1 MTRRKQYLRPMPSGF
16 FALLDDIA
24 AMMDEVAV
32 MTKVAGK
39 KTVGILG
46 DDLAVNAE
54 KALGFASSREL
65 PVLCAITK
73 GSFLNKL
80 LILPAAFALSAFAPW
95 MIEPILLLGGA
106 YLSYEGVEKIVH
118 YVRPSRHAHRSE
130 EVPNEAQRIRSAVM
144 VDFILSVEIVI
155 LALGQVMEAN
165 LPVQIASVSL
175 IALLATVG
183 VYGVVA
189 LLVRMDDAGM
199 ALMKRP
205 SQAAQRLG
213 MLMVSALPWVIK
225 TLGVVGT
232 VALLLVSGGIFH
244 HHLPGVHEAM
254 HAWPGLATDAVLG
267 LLGGAVVMLVVT
279 GAQRLRAGMQ

>member
-1 MTRRKQYLRPMPSGF
+1 MPSGF

-24 AMMDEVAV
+24 SLMDDVAV

-39 KTVGILG
+39 KTAGILG

-54 KALGFASSREL
+54 KAVGFSSSREL
-65 PVLCAITK
+65 PVLWAITK

-80 LILPAAFALSAFAPW
+80 LILPGAFALSAFAPW
-95 MIEPILLLGGA
+95 AIEPILVLGGA
-106 YLSYEGVEKIVH
+106 YLSYEGVEKVVH

-130 EVPNEAQRIRSAVM
+130 VVPNEAQRIRSAVT

-155 LALGQVMEAN
+155 LALGQVMEAD

-175 IALLATVG
+175 IAMLATVG

-199 ALMKRP
+199 ALMQRP
-205 SQAAQRLG
+205 SRGVQRLG
-213 MLMVSALPWVIK
+213 TLMVAAFPWVIK

-254 HAWPGLATDAVLG
+254 HAWPGLVTDAVLG
-267 LLGGAVVMLVVT
+267 LVGGALVMLLLSL
-279 GAQRLRAGMQ
+279 ARRLRPQV

>member
-1 MTRRKQYLRPMPSGF
+1 MPSGF

>member
-65 PVLCAITK
+65 PVLWAITK

>member
-1 MTRRKQYLRPMPSGF
+1 MPSGF

-24 AMMDEVAV
+24 SLMDDVAV

-39 KTVGILG
+39 KTAGILG

-54 KALGFASSREL
+54 KAVGFSSSREL
-65 PVLCAITK
+65 PVLWAITK

-80 LILPAAFALSAFAPW
+80 LILPGAFALSAFAPW
-95 MIEPILLLGGA
+95 AIEPILVLGGA
-106 YLSYEGVEKIVH
+106 YLSYEGVEKVVH

-130 EVPNEAQRIRSAVM
+130 VVPNEAQRIRSAVT

-155 LALGQVMEAN
+155 LALGQVMEAD

-175 IALLATVG
+175 IAMLATVG

-199 ALMKRP
+199 ALMQRP
-205 SQAAQRLG
+205 SRGVQRLG
-213 MLMVSALPWVIK
+213 TLMVAALPWVIK

-254 HAWPGLATDAVLG
+254 HAWPGLVTDAVLG
-267 LLGGAVVMLVVT
+267 LVGGALVMLLLSL
-279 GAQRLRAGMQ
+279 ARRLRPQV

>member
-1 MTRRKQYLRPMPSGF
+1 MPSGF

-24 AMMDEVAV
+24 ALMDDVAI

-39 KTVGILG
+39 KTAGILG

-54 KALGFASSREL
+54 KAVGFSSSREL
-65 PVLCAITK
+65 PVLWAITK

-95 MIEPILLLGGA
+95 VIEPILVLGGA
-106 YLSYEGVEKIVH
+106 YLSFEGVEKVVH
-118 YVRPSRHAHRSE
+118 YARPSHHGHQSE
-130 EVPNEAQRIRSAVM
+130 DAPDEARRIRSAVT

-155 LALGQVMEAN
+155 LALGQVMEAE
-165 LPVQIASVSL
+165 LPVQIVAVSIIAL
-175 IALLATVG
+175 IATIG
-183 VYGVVA
+183 VYGLVA

-205 SQAAQRLG
+205 SSGVQRVGRFL
-213 MLMVSALPWVIK
+213 VAALPWVIK

-244 HHLPGVHEAM
+244 HHLPGIHEAM
-254 HAWPGLATDAVLG
+254 HAWPALLTDAVLG
-267 LLGGAVVMLVVT
+267 LAGGSLVLILVT
-279 GAQRLRAGMQ
+279 AAKRVLRPQNN

>member
-1 MTRRKQYLRPMPSGF
+1 MPRGF

-24 AMMDEVAV
+24 VLMDDVAV

-39 KTVGILG
+39 KTAGILG

-54 KALGFASSREL
+54 KAIGFASSREL
-65 PVLCAITK
+65 PVLWAITK

-95 MIEPILLLGGA
+95 TIEPILVLGGA
-106 YLSYEGVEKIVH
+106 YLSYEGVEKVVH
-118 YVRPSRHAHRSE
+118 YVRPSRYAHRAE
-130 EVPNEAQRIRSAVM
+130 DVPNEAQRIRSAVM

-155 LALGQVMEAN
+155 LALGQVMEAT

-175 IALLATVG
+175 IALFATVG
-183 VYGVVA
+183 VYGLVA

-205 SQAAQRLG
+205 SRGVQRLG
-213 MLMVSALPWVIK
+213 KLMVAALPWVIK

-254 HAWPGLATDAVLG
+254 HAWPGLVTDAVLG
-267 LLGGAVVMLVVT
+267 LVGGAAVMLVVT
-279 GAQRLRAGMQ
+279 GGKRLCARMQ

>member
-1 MTRRKQYLRPMPSGF
+1 MPSGF

-24 AMMDEVAV
+24 AMMDDVAV
-32 MTKVAGK
+32 MTKAAGK
-39 KTVGILG
+39 KTAGILG

-54 KALGFASSREL
+54 KAVGFSSSREL
-65 PVLCAITK
+65 PVLWAITK

-95 MIEPILLLGGA
+95 MIEPILVLGGA
-106 YLSYEGVEKIVH
+106 YLSFEGVEKVVH
-118 YVRPSRHAHRSE
+118 YVRPSQHAHRSE

-155 LALGQVMEAN
+155 LALGQVMEAD
-165 LPVQIASVSL
+165 LPVQIASVSI

-213 MLMVSALPWVIK
+213 MLMVAALPWVIK
-225 TLGVVGT
+225 TMGVVGT

-254 HAWPGLATDAVLG
+254 HAWPGLVTDAVLG
-267 LLGGAVVMLVVT
+267 LLGGAFVLLLVT
-279 GAQRLRAGMQ
+279 IAQRLRAAAQ

>member
-1 MTRRKQYLRPMPSGF
+1 MPSGF

-24 AMMDEVAV
+24 VLMDDVAV

-39 KTVGILG
+39 KTAGILG

-54 KALGFASSREL
+54 KAVGFASSREL
-65 PVLCAITK
+65 PVLWAITK

-95 MIEPILLLGGA
+95 AIEPILVLGGA
-106 YLSYEGVEKIVH
+106 YLSYEGVEKVVH
-118 YVRPSRHAHRSE
+118 YVRPSRRAHTSE

-155 LALGQVMEAN
+155 LALGQVMDAT

-199 ALMKRP
+199 ALMKRT
-205 SQAAQRLG
+205 SRGVQRLG
-213 MLMVSALPWVIK
+213 MLMVAALPWVIK

-244 HHLPGVHEAM
+244 HHVPGVHEAM
-254 HAWPGLATDAVLG
+254 HAWPGLATDTVLG
-267 LLGGAVVMLVVT
+267 LLGGAVVLLLVTIV
-279 GAQRLRAGMQ
+279 QRLRAATQ

>member
-1 MTRRKQYLRPMPSGF
+1 MPSGF

-24 AMMDEVAV
+24 SLMDDVAV

-39 KTVGILG
+39 KTAGILG

-54 KALGFASSREL
+54 KAVGFSSSREL
-65 PVLCAITK
+65 PVLWAITK

-80 LILPAAFALSAFAPW
+80 LILPGAFALSAFAPW
-95 MIEPILLLGGA
+95 AIEPILVLGGA
-106 YLSYEGVEKIVH
+106 YLSYEGVEKVVH

-130 EVPNEAQRIRSAVM
+130 VVPNEAQRIRSAVT

-155 LALGQVMEAN
+155 LALGQVMEAD

-175 IALLATVG
+175 IAMLATVG

-205 SQAAQRLG
+205 SRAMQRLG
-213 MLMVSALPWVIK
+213 MLMVAALPKVIK

-244 HHLPGVHEAM
+244 HHLSGVHEAM
-254 HAWPGLATDAVLG
+254 HAWPGLVTDAVLG
-267 LLGGAVVMLVVT
+267 LVGGALVMLLLSL
-279 GAQRLRAGMQ
+279 ARRLRPQV